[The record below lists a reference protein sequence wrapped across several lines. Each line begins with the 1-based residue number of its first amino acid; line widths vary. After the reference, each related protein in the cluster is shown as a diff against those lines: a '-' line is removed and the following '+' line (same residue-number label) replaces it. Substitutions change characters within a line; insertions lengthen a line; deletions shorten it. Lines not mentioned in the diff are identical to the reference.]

1 MKSMTGYGKSE
12 SETKYG
18 KLIVETRSE
27 NHRFLDIKFQLP
39 ESTLSIEN
47 PLSEAVKN
55 LILRGKI
62 RVSISFEDTKNN
74 SFVLNVDLAKKSK
87 KNIDKLKKELG
98 IKEEV
103 RLEHFLMI
111 KEIFSTEAKHTLSR
125 NDTSDIMR
133 TVLQAIKKLDE
144 ARTSEGRKLEKD
156 IKNRLQIIEKL
167 TTRIKSKRKG
177 FIKNTS
183 LKLQERIQ
191 KILENTKIDEERLYQ
206 ETAFLAERSDITEEL
221 VRLKA
226 HIDKF
231 REISRKKGSIGKELD
246 FLLQE
251 MNREAGTISAKSK
264 DAEIS
269 HFIIDLR
276 SEMEKIR
283 EQVQNIE

>member
-39 ESTLSIEN
+39 DSTLSIEN
-47 PLSEAVKN
+47 QLSEAVKN

-62 RVSISFEDTKNN
+62 RVSVSFEDTKNN
-74 SFVLNVDLAKKSK
+74 SFVLNLDLAKKSK

-98 IKEEV
+98 IKEDA

-111 KEIFSTEAKHTLSR
+111 KEIFSAEAKHTLNR
-125 NDTSDIMR
+125 NDNADIVR
-133 TVLQAIKKLDE
+133 TVVQAIKKLDE
-144 ARTSEGRKLEKD
+144 ARISEGKKLEKD
-156 IKNRLQIIEKL
+156 IKSRLQIIERL
-167 TTRIKSKRKG
+167 TTKIKSKRKD

-183 LKLQERIQ
+183 SKLQERIQ
-191 KILENTKIDEERLYQ
+191 KILEDTNIDEQRLYQ

-231 REISRKKGSIGKELD
+231 RETSRKKGSIGKELD

>member
-12 SETKYG
+12 AETKYG

-39 ESTLSIEN
+39 ESTLSIESQ
-47 PLSEAVKN
+47 LSEAVKN

-62 RVSISFEDTKNN
+62 RVTVSFEGTKNN
-74 SFVLNVDLAKKSK
+74 SFVLNMDLANKSK
-87 KNIDKLKKELG
+87 NNIDKLKKELG
-98 IKEEV
+98 IKEET

-111 KEIFSTEAKHTLSR
+111 KEIFSSEPKHALGKNET
-125 NDTSDIMR
+125 TDILR
-133 TVLQAIKKLDE
+133 TVLHAIKKLDD
-144 ARTSEGRKLEKD
+144 ARVSEGRKLQRD
-156 IKNRLQIIEKL
+156 IKNRLQIIDKL
-167 TTRIKSKRKG
+167 TTRIKSKRKD
-177 FIKNTS
+177 FIKITS
-183 LKLQERIQ
+183 SKLKERIQ
-191 KILENTKIDEERLYQ
+191 KILEDTKIDEERLYQ

-226 HIDKF
+226 HIGKF
-231 REISRKKGSIGKELD
+231 REIALKKGSIGKELD

-269 HFIIDLR
+269 HFIIDVR

>member
-156 IKNRLQIIEKL
+156 IRNRLQIIEKL

>member
-12 SETKYG
+12 ARTKYG
-18 KLIVETRSE
+18 KLVVETRSE

-39 ESTLSIEN
+39 DSTLSIEN
-47 PLSEAVKN
+47 QLSEAVKN

-62 RVSISFEDTKNN
+62 RVTVSLEGTKNN
-74 SFVLNVDLAKKSK
+74 SFALNLDLAKKSK
-87 KNIDKLKKELG
+87 NNIEKLKKELG
-98 IKEEV
+98 IKEET

-111 KEIFSTEAKHTLSR
+111 KEIFSAEAKHTLSK
-125 NDTSDIMR
+125 NETADIVK
-133 TVLQAIKKLDE
+133 TVLQAIKKLDD
-144 ARTSEGRKLEKD
+144 ARISEGKKLERD
-156 IKNRLQIIEKL
+156 MQQRLKIIERL
-167 TTRIKSKRKG
+167 TTKIKSKRKD
-177 FIKNTS
+177 FLKNTS
-183 LKLQERIQ
+183 LKLKERIQ
-191 KILENTKIDEERLYQ
+191 KILEDTKIDEERLYQ

-231 REISRKKGSIGKELD
+231 REVSRKKGSIGKELD

>member
-12 SETKYG
+12 SETKHG

-191 KILENTKIDEERLYQ
+191 KILEDTKIDEERLYQ